1 MNDEALPPGQL
12 PDREPLAKAPAEF
25 TDGERL
31 LWLGDR
37 VPDFVLPDPQGELR
51 YFYEGVTGSPV
62 VLVLA
67 ANTAR
72 DDQWDEIK
80 GFAALAPALHEAGAD
95 LMIVSN
101 DGTESLAI
109 VSQVIPEHAR
119 WLADI
124 KGVVNVGLRT
134 GALFP
139 FTGVVCFVLDGNQRI
154 VAVRGPE
161 PGQAEWALAA
171 LKARPR
177 ESAHGLCLT
186 APVMLLPGIL
196 DSDDCGRLLNLISRS
211 GPANGFVP
219 VEDADLAAQIHKTLL
234 RRIGPEVEK
243 AFAFDD
249 FAIEALAL
257 RWNEGALS
265 GASDCRREI
274 TDPAVQGRSFSLI
287 LDLASEA
294 YEGGDIRFPEYGPHV
309 YRPGTGGG
317 LVYSGT
323 LLRELRPVST
333 GRRSLLTAVLR
344 RAPKAADAG
353 S

>member
-1 MNDEALPPGQL
+1 MNDEALPPGQV
-12 PDREPLAKAPAEF
+12 PYREPLGKAPAEF
-25 TDGERL
+25 TGNERL

-37 VPDFVLPDPQGELR
+37 VPDFVLPDPKGELR
-51 YFYEGVTGSPV
+51 FFYEGVTGSPV

-72 DDQWDEIK
+72 QDQWDEIK

-109 VSQVIPEHAR
+109 VSQVIPEHVR

-124 KGVVNVGLRT
+124 KGVVNIGLRA

-171 LKARPR
+171 LKARTR
-177 ESAHGLCLT
+177 EPAHSLSLT
-186 APVMLLPGIL
+186 APVLLLPGIL
-196 DSDDCGRLLNLISRS
+196 DSEDCGRLLNLISRAD
-211 GPANGFVP
+211 PASGFVL
-219 VEDADLAAQIHKTLL
+219 VEQPDLVAQIGKTLL

-249 FAIEALAL
+249 FAIETIAL
-257 RWNEGALS
+257 RWSEGSLS
-265 GASDCRREI
+265 GASDYRRDI

-294 YEGGDIRFPEYGPHV
+294 YEGGDIRFPEYGSHS

-317 LVYSGT
+317 LIYSGT
-323 LLRELRPVST
+323 LLGELRPVST

-344 RAPKAADAG
+344 RAPKAAAAR